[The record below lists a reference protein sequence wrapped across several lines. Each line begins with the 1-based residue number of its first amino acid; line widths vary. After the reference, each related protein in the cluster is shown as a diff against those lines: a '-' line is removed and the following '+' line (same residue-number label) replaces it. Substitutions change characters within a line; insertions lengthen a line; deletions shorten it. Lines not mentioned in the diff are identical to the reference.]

1 MEASHNS
8 NISRRKFSFRAL
20 FLPSHDLG
28 EVQCQLELRVGSVTM
43 TTTTTQVVGGGRRS
57 AIRIPRQRPASSSGA
72 RPRARHATPCKA
84 MPNIGFVGSL
94 FRTKTL
100 DYTGV
105 VTAYDNEEEEE
116 QGVVKDRTAA
126 MAAERS
132 ERYARAV
139 LRAKEK
145 QASIEVESRVGEGQ
159 GSGVGPGPNRYAG
172 LVERAR
178 RRQEE
183 QRAMAAV
190 EEREA
195 AARAAETARRE
206 AEWERKR
213 VLLEEERARERE
225 DRRVRAE
232 EDAAR
237 ARKAED
243 VERRRLEAIA
253 EARRAAAAEEAR
265 AKREKELA
273 AVADREREQRAVQEA
288 EDRASVQEIFA
299 KAMSAMRRRRD
310 AALEAE
316 SARASASG
324 GAGRKG
330 DKFLALRRAEE
341 QATESLAEGV
351 LGCEPKRGDLDVVMA
366 SLSSTF
372 QDERRP
378 SLPVLYREE
387 EEDVEVV
394 AVAAATDPVKS
405 RSPTLPDL
413 GGAPPTLPRVPEVEV
428 EEEESVP
435 AALASGSMAAEV
447 GTGPVASTAPGQAA
461 PRPAALDPSSTPPPP
476 PPSPLPAPAAPASRG
491 SPPHTAPPKP
501 FAIVRFSVVYVT
513 REGQNLVLLGDDDRL
528 GGWRTPECV
537 RMSWTEGHLWTA
549 EVELPCDATY
559 FYKYAIEERGTLTW
573 QQGSNRLLTVPDP
586 SEEGAGPV
594 IEAHDSWD
602 GDPVG
607 SSVMQV
613 GRQTG

>member
-1 MEASHNS
+1 
-8 NISRRKFSFRAL
+8 
-20 FLPSHDLG
+20 
-28 EVQCQLELRVGSVTM
+28 
-43 TTTTTQVVGGGRRS
+43 
-57 AIRIPRQRPASSSGA
+57 
-72 RPRARHATPCKA
+72 

-225 DRRVRAE
+225 ERRVRAE

-387 EEDVEVV
+387 EEEEDVDVVLAAEEEGDVELV